1 MRTRRDE
8 RTAPDVASG
17 AVPSLL
23 TVQPVPAIAFWRAVG
38 AEVLATLSA
47 WSR

>member
-1 MRTRRDE
+1 MRTRPDE

-17 AVPSLL
+17 AVSSLV
-23 TVQPVPAIAFWRAVG
+23 TVHPVPAFAFWRAVG

>member
-1 MRTRRDE
+1 MRTRPDE

-17 AVPSLL
+17 AVSSLV
-23 TVQPVPAIAFWRAVG
+23 TAKPVPAIAFWRAVG
-38 AEVLATLSA
+38 AEVLATLRP